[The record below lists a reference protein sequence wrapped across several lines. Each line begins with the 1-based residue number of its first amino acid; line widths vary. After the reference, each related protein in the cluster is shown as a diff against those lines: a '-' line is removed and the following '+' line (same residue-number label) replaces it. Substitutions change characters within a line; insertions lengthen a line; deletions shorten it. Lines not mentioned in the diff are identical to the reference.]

1 MTERDFCFWLKGLL
15 DSNPV
20 PNSARVSRMIDLVE
34 ESDSLDCRSFVGE
47 LRRVLAPSFGAD
59 PEIPPKSVPGLIR
72 ALNTALGDLDEN
84 IPPIQPG
91 VTRQFVRP
99 GE

>member
-34 ESDSLDCRSFVGE
+34 ESDSTGLP
-47 LRRVLAPSFGAD
+47 VLVCG
-59 PEIPPKSVPGLIR
+59 
-72 ALNTALGDLDEN
+72 
-84 IPPIQPG
+84 
-91 VTRQFVRP
+91 
-99 GE
+99 